1 VEERPELLIGHMS
14 KRRNHMF
21 IPNEVIDT
29 IGCPKGGK
37 TPEGLIYPPIPAG
50 YRLRG
55 NKERVK
61 VGDLCYHQSYR
72 RWEIAVA
79 LLGFW
84 VGDFSPGKW
93 AIITQEL
100 SETVVQSIARR
111 VCLLANEIL
120 ETCDKG
126 DLRDIPMADVRHS
139 ADGLFTVANRLRCR
153 AAQAKYG
160 VA

>member
-1 VEERPELLIGHMS
+1 
-14 KRRNHMF
+14 MF
-21 IPNEVIDT
+21 IPSETIKI

-37 TPEGLIYPPIPAG
+37 TPEGLYHPPIPEG

-55 NKERVK
+55 NEETVTD
-61 VGDLCYHQSYR
+61 GDLCYHQGYR

-79 LLGFW
+79 LLGFR
-84 VGDFSPGKW
+84 VGEFSPGKW
-93 AIITQEL
+93 AIVTQEP